1 MALMMATDI
10 SHRSTVMDQAKRL
23 KLGAIFFSIF
33 WIGGMLWWSGELHPA
48 NIVILTICG
57 SVGGYLWYL
66 AMHWMSQ
73 AFHLHPLNGDRG
85 EAP

>member
-1 MALMMATDI
+1 
-10 SHRSTVMDQAKRL
+10 
-23 KLGAIFFSIF
+23 
-33 WIGGMLWWSGELHPA
+33 MLWWSGELHPA

-66 AMHWMSQ
+66 AMHWMFE
-73 AFHLHPLNGDRG
+73 ALHLHPLNGDRG